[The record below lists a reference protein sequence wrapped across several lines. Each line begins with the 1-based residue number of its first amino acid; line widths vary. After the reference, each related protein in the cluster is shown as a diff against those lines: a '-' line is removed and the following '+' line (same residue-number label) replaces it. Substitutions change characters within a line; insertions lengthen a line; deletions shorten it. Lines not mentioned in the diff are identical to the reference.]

1 MRLRRACIVLLG
13 LCALASQA
21 AYAET
26 VWVLEVREEIGRGMV
41 SYLRSGIAAADEAG
55 AAAVVVDF
63 LTPGG
68 RLDAA
73 SAARDAIMASP
84 VPTIAYVNGEALS
97 AGALL
102 ALACEKIYFAPGG
115 VMGAAT
121 PVYPGIQGIEE
132 APEKVVSA
140 VRALFRSTA
149 EARGRR
155 PDVAEAMVDP
165 AKTVEELV
173 GSGELLTLTA
183 GEAAQWGY
191 SDGEAASLE
200 TLLELAGLAGAS
212 VERYTV
218 RWTDRALEIL
228 TSPWM
233 AGLLIMVG
241 MLGLITELVTPGL
254 GVPGILGTAALGMF
268 LWAHFL
274 VGVAGWESLLFFL
287 AGVVAIMLELLVFTG
302 SDFGLSGILGLVLI
316 GLGFYQAMVGPLTR
330 PDEAFWAVAAVA
342 LSLVVSL
349 VATVLLIT
357 RLPRS
362 RLRLGG
368 IILSGKVSG
377 RAYDT
382 EPQAQV
388 GQLWIGKIGVAM
400 TDLRPV
406 GVALIDK
413 QRVDVVCEEGYLP
426 KGTNV
431 VVVRD
436 EGYRKVVR
444 RSDAAER
451 AMEVPG

>member
-1 MRLRRACIVLLG
+1 MNVRRACIVLVG
-13 LCALASQA
+13 LCALVSSV
-21 AYAET
+21 AYPET
-26 VWVLEVREEIGRGMV
+26 VWVLEVRDEIGRGMV
-41 SYLRSGIAAADEAG
+41 SYLRAGVSGADEAG
-55 AAAVVVDF
+55 AAAVVFDF

-73 SAARDAIMASP
+73 SAARDVIMASP
-84 VPTIAYVNGEALS
+84 IPTIAYVNGEALS

-121 PVYPGIQGIEE
+121 PVYPGVQGIEQ

-149 EARGRR
+149 EARGRK
-155 PDVAEAMVDP
+155 PEVAEAMVDP
-165 AKTVEELV
+165 AKTVEGLIDR
-173 GSGELLTLTA
+173 GELLTLTS

-191 SDGEAASLE
+191 SDGEADRLE
-200 TLLELAGLAGAS
+200 KLLELAGLGGAT

-218 RWTDRALEIL
+218 RWTDRALEFL

-241 MLGLITELVTPGL
+241 MLGLVTELVTPGL
-254 GVPGILGTAALGMF
+254 GVPGILGAASLGLF
-268 LWAHFL
+268 LWAHFF
-274 VGVAGWESLLFFL
+274 VGIAGWDSLLFFL

-302 SDFGLSGILGLVLI
+302 SDFGLSGVVGLVLI

-330 PDEAFWAVAAVA
+330 PEEAMWAVGAVGIA
-342 LSLVVSL
+342 LVLSLVG
-349 VATVLLIT
+349 TVLLIT
-357 RLPRS
+357 RLPKS
-362 RLRLGG
+362 RLRFGG
-368 IILSGKVSG
+368 IVLSGKITG
-377 RAYDT
+377 RAYDI

-388 GQLWIGKIGVAM
+388 GQMWIGKAGVAM

-413 QRVDVVCEEGYLP
+413 HRVDVVCEEGYLP
-426 KGTNV
+426 KGTNI

-451 AMEVPG
+451 AMEVAG